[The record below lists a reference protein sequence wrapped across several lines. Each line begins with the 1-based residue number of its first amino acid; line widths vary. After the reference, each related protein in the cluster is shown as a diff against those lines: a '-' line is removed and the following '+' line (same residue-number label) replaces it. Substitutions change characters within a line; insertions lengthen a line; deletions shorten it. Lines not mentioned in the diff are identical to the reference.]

1 MISPLQFGLNEAKT
15 GVDCYYVLQK
25 THNEAY
31 RLGVGVSYSGVKEL
45 FLEIP
50 EGAHSL
56 PLTSFT
62 DFAGVSLKVKN
73 TQKDFFLFS
82 MSNKLTS
89 VDLNGEEIEGRD
101 FTMNPILKSGRKLL
115 VIKDKTPWV
124 ENRIGYNYGAIRKDI
139 MLVENGWGGNATVQ
153 SYCTSASSPEC
164 YCCEVNPSPK
174 IVKNIVFQR
183 ASGSTKKTYLI
194 MAENQYNVKLSNV
207 GITTPDGSGLYGDKA
222 IYVLNCVD
230 VMLDGIAINGTY
242 SLPKRFGYG
251 VSLDNIYNLQV
262 KNMYARANWGVFG
275 NNNVHK
281 AMLQNCDI
289 NRFDIHC
296 YGKDVSFENCTF
308 VDFYNQFSSIYGL
321 ISFKHCTFTRFT
333 PVLMEG
339 TYNALTAFDVVFDH
353 CKINMDENHSAL
365 FTIFGFSKQENTRPE
380 LREKCLPNITL
391 RNCQVNVADGVKKWY
406 VYNTNNIQDYEGRF
420 SHISKATIEG
430 LSTNAKESDLSVFS
444 KNINSTNRVQSKIDY
459 SRKQ

>member
-15 GVDCYYVLQK
+15 GLDCYYVLQR

-50 EGAHSL
+50 KDAQSL

-62 DFAGVSLKVKN
+62 DFAGVSLIVKN

-82 MSNKLTS
+82 MSNKVTS
-89 VDLNGEEIEGRD
+89 VDLNGEEIDGRD
-101 FTMNPILKSGRKLL
+101 FTMNPVMKSGKKLL

-124 ENRIGYNYGAIRKDI
+124 ENRIGYNYGATRKDI
-139 MLVENGWGGNATVQ
+139 MLVENGRGGNATVQ

-164 YCCEVNPSPK
+164 YYCEVNPSPK

-183 ASGSTKKTYLI
+183 ASSSTKKTYLI

-207 GITTPDGSGLYGDKA
+207 DITTPDGSGLYGDKA
-222 IYVLNCVD
+222 IYMLNCVD
-230 VMLDGIAINGTY
+230 VTLDGITINGTY

-275 NNNVHK
+275 NNNIHK

-289 NRFDIHC
+289 NRFDVHC
-296 YGKDVSFENCTF
+296 YGKDVSFENCSF
-308 VDFYNQFSSIYGL
+308 VDFYNQFSSMYGL
-321 ISFKHCTFTRFT
+321 ISFKRCTFTRFT
-333 PVLMEG
+333 PVLIEG
-339 TYNALTAFDVVFDH
+339 TYNAHTGFDIVFEDCTFNLDKDH
-353 CKINMDENHSAL
+353 TSIFS
-365 FTIFGFSKQENTRPE
+365 IFGMSKIENSRPE
-380 LREKCLPNITL
+380 LKESCLPNISML
-391 RNCQVNVADGVKKWY
+391 ECRVNVPNGVEKWSI
-406 VYNTNNIQDYEGRF
+406 YNTSKMNGYDGAF
-420 SHISKATIEG
+420 SYISKVIVKR
-430 LSTNAKESDLSVFS
+430 LSTNAKPETMNVFS
-444 KNINSTNRVQSKIDY
+444 KYVNTKNEVRIVIA
-459 SRKQ
+459 